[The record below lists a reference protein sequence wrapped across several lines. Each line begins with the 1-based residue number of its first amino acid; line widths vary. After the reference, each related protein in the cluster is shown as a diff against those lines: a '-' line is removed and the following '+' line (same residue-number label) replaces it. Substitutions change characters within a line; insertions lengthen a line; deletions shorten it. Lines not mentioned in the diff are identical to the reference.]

1 MFTKSQYSGLES
13 LYRKY
18 KDRGFHILGFPANNF
33 LRQEPGTN
41 AEIKAFCERI
51 DVTFELFA
59 KVSVKGADQCPL
71 YRFLTTYP
79 DKDIAGKVTWNF
91 QKYLIDRNGKV
102 IAKWGPRTSP
112 TDAKLIHAVDG
123 ALTAKGS

>member
-1 MFTKSQYSGLES
+1 M
-13 LYRKY
+13 YRKY
-18 KDRGFHILGFPANNF
+18 QDQGFHVLGFPANNF

-51 DVTFELFA
+51 DVTFDVFA

-79 DKDIAGKVTWNF
+79 DKAVAGKVAWNF
-91 QKYLIDRNGKV
+91 QKYLVGRDGKV
-102 IAKWGPRTSP
+102 IAKWSPPTSP
-112 TDAKLIHAVDG
+112 TRAKVTKAVEE
-123 ALTAKGS
+123 ALAAKANKTG